1 MMRSSRRSDI
11 QPGAS
16 RPVPPL
22 PHPSWTYGTN
32 QRPAAAGRLEPKEFW
47 KRLGL

>member
-1 MMRSSRRSDI
+1 MIRSSRRSNV
-11 QPGAS
+11 QPVSS

-22 PHPSWTYGTN
+22 PHPSWIYGAS
-32 QRPAAAGRLEPKEFW
+32 QRTAAAGRLEPGEFW